1 MKIRHLL
8 QSVVDLKEYPGL
20 NDFEVKGLSCHSKLT
35 KKNYCFVAIKGSRE
49 DGRAYIEEAISRGAK
64 AVILE
69 GKRTGKLR
77 RFHHVFFIK
86 VRDARRALAELSAKV
101 YGYPSSKIKV
111 IGVTGTNGKTTV
123 TYLLEAILKEFSARP
138 CVIGTINYRFRDK
151 ILPSKNTTPGPL
163 ETQSMLDRM
172 LKRGADY
179 CIIEV
184 SSHALHQ
191 QRVRGIHFH
200 SAIFTNLTQD
210 HLDYHKTLKSYFES
224 KARLFKDL
232 NPQAFAVIN
241 NDDRFGVRLKKMT
254 AGRII
259 TYGLNSKSDIMARN
273 IKLSCQ
279 HSTFEILAGQK
290 KMSLSTFL
298 IGRHNIY
305 NILACVA
312 WAVAEGIPLSVVRRA
327 INGFR
332 LVPGRLERIRVD
344 VPYSIFV
351 DYAHTEDA
359 LKNILMSLRPLC
371 RKRIVLVF
379 GCGGDRDKTKRPK
392 MGKVATELSDYVI
405 ITSDNPRW
413 EDPEDII
420 QDIKRGIKKSNF
432 SVVPERPEAIKRAL
446 KMAERQDIVLIAG
459 KGHEKYQI
467 IKDKTIPFDDKEFVK
482 ACLRSRIY

>member
-1 MKIRHLL
+1 MKIKRLL
-8 QSVVDLKEYPGL
+8 QSVVNLKEYPGL

-35 KKNYCFVAIKGSRE
+35 KKNYCFVAIKGTQE
-49 DGRAYIEEAISRGAK
+49 DGRAYIEEAILRGAK

-69 GKRTGKLR
+69 GERTGKLK
-77 RFHHVFFIK
+77 RFHHVPFIR
-86 VRDARRALAELSAKV
+86 VRDARWALAELSAKI
-101 YGYPSSKIKV
+101 YGHPSSKIKV

-123 TYLLEAILKEFSARP
+123 TYLLEAVLREFSVRP
-138 CVIGTINYRFRDK
+138 CVTGTTNYRFRNK
-151 ILPSKNTTPGPL
+151 ILPSRNTTPGPL

-172 LKRGADY
+172 LKAGSDY
-179 CIIEV
+179 CIMEV

-224 KARLFKDL
+224 KAELFRDL

-241 NDDRFGVRLKKMT
+241 NDDRFGVKLKKKT
-254 AGRII
+254 KACII
-259 TYGLNSKSDIMARN
+259 TYGLNSNSDIMAKN
-273 IKLSCQ
+273 IKLGYQ
-279 HSTFEILAGQK
+279 RSTFEILARQK
-290 KMSLSTFL
+290 KMSFSSSL

-312 WAVAEGIPLSVVRRA
+312 WSVAEGIPLSVIKRA
-327 INGFR
+327 IEGLC
-332 LVPGRLERIRVD
+332 LVPGRLERIKLHADFSV
-344 VPYSIFV
+344 FV

-371 RKRIVLVF
+371 RKRIILVF

-392 MGKVATELSDYVI
+392 MGKVATEFSDYVI
-405 ITSDNPRW
+405 VTSDNPRW

-432 SVVPERPEAIKRAL
+432 CVLVQRPQAIKKAL
-446 KMAERQDIVLIAG
+446 RMAQPQDIVLIAG
-459 KGHEKYQI
+459 KGHETYQI
-467 IKDKTIPFDDKEFVK
+467 IKDKTIPFDDKKFVK
-482 ACLRSRIY
+482 ECLRSKNY